1 MKMKRKQTD
10 CSDKEYDEYS
20 YLYDLIEVE
29 KRNPNL
35 QGHHPK
41 EEIYWLLKK
50 VAISGVKSE
59 MMRFELVSLLEEE
72 IEDDE

>member
-1 MKMKRKQTD
+1 MKMQRNQTD
-10 CSDKEYDEYS
+10 CSDAEYEEYC

-35 QGHHPK
+35 QGHHPQ

-50 VAISGVKSE
+50 IAESE
-59 MMRFELVSLLEEE
+59 IKHSIMRVQLVSLLEEGTGE
-72 IEDDE
+72 